1 MDDANPIGAL
11 VAAAGRGDSAAWAS
25 LVSRYTPLVA
35 SVIRDHRLR
44 GSDAEDVGQTVWLRL
59 VENLGKLR
67 EPQALPMWIITTT
80 RNECLRLIRNS
91 KRMRPFDPTDER
103 GAVEA
108 TDTAQPDERLLESE
122 RHRALLTA
130 FAELPEHQRELM
142 LLLVADPPIPYAEI
156 SQRLGIAIGSIG
168 PTRARALQRL
178 RECSSIARYR
188 DPEGSHDKEGGRR
201 GVASVER

>member
-11 VAAAGRGDSAAWAS
+11 VAAAGSGDSAAWAS

-108 TDTAQPDERLLESE
+108 TDAAEPDQRLLESE
-122 RHRALLTA
+122 RHRALLAA

-142 LLLVADPPIPYAEI
+142 LLLVADPPVSYAEI
-156 SQRLGIAIGSIG
+156 SERLGIAVGSIG

-178 RECSSIARYR
+178 RESSSIAGFR
-188 DPEGSHDKEGGRR
+188 DSDGSHDKEGGRR
-201 GVASVER
+201 GVASLER